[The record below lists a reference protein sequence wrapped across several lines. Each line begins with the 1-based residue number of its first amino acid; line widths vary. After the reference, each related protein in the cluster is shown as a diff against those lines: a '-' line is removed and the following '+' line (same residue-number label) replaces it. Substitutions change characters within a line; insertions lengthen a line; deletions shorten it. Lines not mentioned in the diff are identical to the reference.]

1 MAGRGK
7 MSGVARP
14 KERIPVAGNSA
25 PLSQP
30 FAGLAQ
36 LREQLP
42 AGPAAAAPEPRPAG
56 SPPPPG
62 GPVARARKLV
72 LHRERKGHGGKTA
85 TRIEGLAAS
94 GRELDTLCSEFKRA
108 LGCGAAVDGSD
119 IVVQGDQV
127 DRLTA
132 FLESR
137 GAQKIIIGS

>member
-1 MAGRGK
+1 MP
-7 MSGVARP
+7 GVARP
-14 KERIPVAGNSA
+14 KDRIPVAGNSA

-36 LREQLP
+36 LRAQLP
-42 AGPAAAAPEPRPAG
+42 AGPAAPVGPEPRPAD
-56 SPPPPG
+56 SPAPPG

-72 LHRERKGHGGKTA
+72 LRRERKGHGGKTA

-108 LGCGAAVDGSD
+108 LGCSAAVDGSD

-132 FLESR
+132 FLGSR

>member
-1 MAGRGK
+1 
-7 MSGVARP
+7 MSGVARS
-14 KERIPVAGNSA
+14 KDRIPVEGNSA

-36 LREQLP
+36 LRAQLP
-42 AGPAAAAPEPRPAG
+42 AGPSASGPAPRPAG
-56 SPPPPG
+56 SPPSPG

-72 LHRERKGHGGKTA
+72 LRRERKGHGGKTA

-94 GRELDTLCSEFKRA
+94 GREMDTLCSEFKRA
-108 LGCGAAVDGSD
+108 LGCGATVDGSD